1 MEKFWKKVK
10 SMVPLTPEAKSLLHE
25 ITSVR
30 TLAKGDT
37 VLAEGTVSR
46 HLYFVENGLLRIYY
60 EKDGKEITEW
70 LALDDS
76 FCFSITSFFQQVPS
90 RLIIECIENSEVV
103 YISRDELLRLS
114 DTNLE
119 IARLFRLLITGSLI
133 FSQIRMESIQFET
146 AAKRYQRLL
155 QQNPEILRRV
165 PLMYIASFLG
175 ITVETLSRIR
185 TQIN

>member
-1 MEKFWKKVK
+1 MEKFWKKVE
-10 SMVPLTPEAKSLLHE
+10 SMVSLTPEGKTILAD
-25 ITSVR
+25 ICSVR
-30 TLAKGDT
+30 LLNKGDF
-37 VLAEGTVSR
+37 VLELEAVSR
-46 HLYFVENGLLRIYY
+46 HLYFVEKGLLRIYY
-60 EKDGKEITEW
+60 VKDDKEITEW

-76 FCFSITSFFQQVPS
+76 FCFSIISFFQQTPS

-103 YISRDELLRLS
+103 YVSRNELLRLS
-114 DTNLE
+114 DSNLE

-175 ITVETLSRIR
+175 ITFETLSRIR
-185 TQIN
+185 SQGH